1 MKHGQK
7 AKGKAAKAKASKKSS
22 SAAKTKSKSS
32 QSSGRPKETSRTG
45 GSSKARGGAI
55 ESVTFNNPTIA
66 VAFKRAVKKFPNAF
80 RRLTD

>member
-22 SAAKTKSKSS
+22 SAAKTKSKTSR
-32 QSSGRPKETSRTG
+32 RPQETSRSG
-45 GSSKARGGAI
+45 GSSNKARGRDAI
-55 ESVTFNNPTIA
+55 ESVAFNNPSVA
-66 VAFKRAVKKFPNAF
+66 VAFKRAVKKYANAF